1 MVVGG
6 AVVGA
11 AAVLFIAANF
21 APNFAGG
28 ALEGTLVTGASSG
41 TSTVVN
47 VCFFYSIDGAWT
59 IEVVGFISGSST
71 VVNVCF
77 FYSMDG
83 AWAIE
88 VVGFGAT
95 VMVGAGLAAG

>member
-47 VCFFYSIDGAWT
+47 VCFFYSIDGA
-59 IEVVGFISGSST
+59 
-71 VVNVCF
+71 
-77 FYSMDG
+77 
-83 AWAIE
+83 
-88 VVGFGAT
+88 
-95 VMVGAGLAAG
+95 

>member
-41 TSTVVN
+41 S
-47 VCFFYSIDGAWT
+47 
-59 IEVVGFISGSST
+59 SGSST

-83 AWAIE
+83 A
-88 VVGFGAT
+88 
-95 VMVGAGLAAG
+95 